1 MGITRTLPGIPRV
14 GSFDGMRSLRRRL
27 TSVPRWAAAVLG
39 VAVVVLVT
47 LTALGARGLPGFE
60 TRPPPFLI
68 NIDLTLILRVVLGT
82 LAGLGFLLFILLL
95 LPGGPPVELPERQ
108 KVSPLK
114 LLAGIVLFI
123 AIVMLL
129 QPSVGPTG
137 QEPESFE
144 TGDITAELEPSR
156 SPQAGSRWGLIILGG
171 AVLLLVVGVG
181 AVARPASQEPETAQ
195 PDPPELVTG
204 IIDTVLAELEESTD
218 PRRVVIG
225 AYARME
231 RTLTA
236 AGLPR
241 RDSEAP
247 LEYLA
252 RSLRRL
258 HVSRPA
264 VSRLTQLFEIA
275 RFSRHEILPDM
286 GLEAVAAL
294 TDIRNELSGV
304 AS

>member
-1 MGITRTLPGIPRV
+1 M
-14 GSFDGMRSLRRRL
+14 RRRL
-27 TSVPRWAAAVLG
+27 TAAPRWAAAVLG
-39 VAVVVLVT
+39 VAVLVLVT
-47 LTALGARGLPGFE
+47 LTAFGARGLPGFE
-60 TRPPPFLI
+60 TRPPPFVI
-68 NIDLTLILRVVLGT
+68 DIDLTLILRVVLGT
-82 LAGLGFLLFILLL
+82 LAGLGFLLFVLLL

-114 LLAGIVLFI
+114 LLAGIVLLV

-129 QPSVGPTG
+129 QPSVSPIG
-137 QEPESFE
+137 QDPEPAE
-144 TGDITAELEPSR
+144 TGDIAAELEPSR
-156 SPQAGSRWGLIILGG
+156 SRQAGSRWGLIILGG
-171 AVLLLVVGVG
+171 AVLLLVLGVG
-181 AVARPASQEPETAQ
+181 AVTRPASEEPETA
-195 PDPPELVTG
+195 PPEPPELVTG
-204 IIDTVLAELEESTD
+204 IIDAVLAELENSTD
-218 PRRVVIG
+218 PRLVVIG

-241 RDSEAP
+241 RYSEAP

-252 RSLRRL
+252 RSLHRL

-264 VSRLTQLFEIA
+264 VSRLTHLFEIA
-275 RFSRHEILPDM
+275 RFSRHEILADM
-286 GLEAVAAL
+286 GREAVAAL